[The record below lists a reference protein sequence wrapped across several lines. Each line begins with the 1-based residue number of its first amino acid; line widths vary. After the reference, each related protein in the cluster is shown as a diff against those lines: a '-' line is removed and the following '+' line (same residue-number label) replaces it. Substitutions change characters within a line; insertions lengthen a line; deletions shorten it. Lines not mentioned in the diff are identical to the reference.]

1 MRSIRSVFQ
10 RLSPPGSS
18 IAPCAAAMRKFSRTL
33 KVVLNELCRPGGNC
47 AADSSLDLP
56 TH

>member
-18 IAPCAAAMRKFSRTL
+18 IAPCAAAMRKLSRTL
-33 KVVLNELCRPGGNC
+33 KVVLNELCRRWG
-47 AADSSLDLP
+47 
-56 TH
+56 